1 MVFPSDRAASH
12 ISYFACQGGMRQ
24 LAKISKVFCLFSFVF
39 SSLFKCVLNQKHGP
53 YMQGL
58 TFLFLPAA
66 TRKQIE
72 YTRNPFLGTAV
83 GTSVKIPFL
92 KIKNI
97 NKRRSWKFPENCR
110 TGKKLSTLGTR
121 SLS

>member
-12 ISYFACQGGMRQ
+12 ISYFAVKGECDNLRRYQKFFVCFHLFFVSFQMCIKPKTWTLYARSY
-24 LAKISKVFCLFSFVF
+24 ISSFVCGN
-39 SSLFKCVLNQKHGP
+39 SQTS
-53 YMQGL
+53 
-58 TFLFLPAA
+58 
-66 TRKQIE
+66 E
-72 YTRNPFLGTAV
+72 YTRNPFLGTVV

-97 NKRRSWKFPENCR
+97 NKRRSWMFPENCR
-110 TGKKLSTLGTR
+110 TGKKLTTLVTR

>member
-39 SSLFKCVLNQKHGP
+39 SLFKCVLNQKHGP

-58 TFLFLPAA
+58 TFLILPAA
-66 TRKQIE
+66 TRKQA
-72 YTRNPFLGTAV
+72 N
-83 GTSVKIPFL
+83 IP
-92 KIKNI
+92 
-97 NKRRSWKFPENCR
+97 E
-110 TGKKLSTLGTR
+110 TLFWE
-121 SLS
+121 LLLAHL

>member
-39 SSLFKCVLNQKHGP
+39 VSFQMCIKPKTWTLYARSYISCFACGNSQ
-53 YMQGL
+53 
-58 TFLFLPAA
+58 TS
-66 TRKQIE
+66 E
-72 YTRNPFLGTAV
+72 YTRNPFLGTVV

-97 NKRRSWKFPENCR
+97 NKRRSWKFPENCP
-110 TGKKLSTLGTR
+110 TGKKLTTLGTGT
-121 SLS
+121 LS